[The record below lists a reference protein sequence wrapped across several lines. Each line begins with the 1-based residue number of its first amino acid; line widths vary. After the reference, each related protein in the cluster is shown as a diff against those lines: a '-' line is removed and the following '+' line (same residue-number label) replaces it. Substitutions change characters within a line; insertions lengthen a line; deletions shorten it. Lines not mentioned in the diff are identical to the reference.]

1 MAVHGSDPVQDFSCL
16 SNDLRPNPITGNY
29 RYIIT
34 HLYRL
39 PLHNSV
45 LSLYHADVFPFI
57 IEHLKGFFNYIT
69 GFFCKILYEIG
80 ISTINGSYRNGAQNA
95 FMFLPWHGNRCH
107 CGGPV

>member
-80 ISTINGSYRNGAQNA
+80 ISTINGSYRNGAQNV
-95 FMFLPWHGNRCH
+95 FMFLP
-107 CGGPV
+107 